1 MQVRMVKMFNRG
13 VEVDRR
19 MLNDRSTVQHRGK
32 LIIADETD
40 QGRHRPTKIA
50 RIISLRGTMCEL
62 RDVHVVW
69 ANEGRITL
77 TGDERIPNDQGK
89 LVCYKQSWLCTLNN
103 DMGSQDQ
110 GSSS

>member
-1 MQVRMVKMFNRG
+1 MLVKMVKMFNHG

-32 LIIADETD
+32 LIISDETD

-50 RIISLRGTMCEL
+50 RIVSPRGIVCEL
-62 RDVHVVW
+62 RDVSLVW

-77 TGDERIPNDQGK
+77 TGDERIPNEQGK
-89 LVCYKQSWLCTLNN
+89 PVCYKQSWLCML
-103 DMGSQDQ
+103 DLGGEEQ
-110 GSSS
+110 G